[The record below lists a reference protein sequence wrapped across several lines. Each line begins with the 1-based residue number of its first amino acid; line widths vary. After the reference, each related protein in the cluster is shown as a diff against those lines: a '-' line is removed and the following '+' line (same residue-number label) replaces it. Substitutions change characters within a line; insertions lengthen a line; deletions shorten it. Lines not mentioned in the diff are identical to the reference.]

1 MRCTHVRGAPRTS
14 PHLEAPDRSC
24 AAARWS
30 PASSLTHQQATA
42 HEAVRLVS
50 VPLLQRQEPVPGVDP
65 AQMYRSLSVGLS
77 SAVFYG
83 KVPVKKG
90 SPLTYNSSRITL
102 RMVKQSLPCKQFD
115 SLSGNRWHFV

>member
-1 MRCTHVRGAPRTS
+1 MRCTHVRGAPRSS

-30 PASSLTHQQATA
+30 PASSLAHQQAAA

-50 VPLLQRQEPVPGVDP
+50 VLVLQRQEPVPGVDP
-65 AQMYRSLSVGLS
+65 AQMYRSLSMGLS
-77 SAVFYG
+77 MLSVYG

-90 SPLTYNSSRITL
+90 SPLTL
-102 RMVKQSLPCKQFD
+102 QQ
-115 SLSGNRWHFV
+115 